1 MDSPLSRALASN
13 LPGVAATPAD
23 PRDRDTLRPA
33 SPDRQGE
40 QPLFRKLRG
49 AILVVDD
56 DADVRAVMVDLLDA
70 AGYSVRAAAN
80 GADALRVLDDRS
92 HLPSLIFLD
101 VEMPVMNG
109 REFLA
114 RRAQEAELNGIP
126 VVVASAIDRHLEG
139 IEGFLRKP
147 VDVERLLRFAEAFAR

>member
-1 MDSPLSRALASN
+1 MDSSLSSALASKH
-13 LPGVAATPAD
+13 PRVAATRGD

-33 SPDRQGE
+33 SRDRQDG
-40 QPLFRKLRG
+40 QPLIRKLRG

-56 DADVRAVMVDLLDA
+56 DDDVRAVMVELLDA
-70 AGYSVRAAAN
+70 AGYSVRAAVN

-114 RRAQEAELNGIP
+114 RRAQEAELNSIA

-147 VDVERLLRFAEAFAR
+147 VDVDRLLRFAEAFAR